1 MNNFAIL
8 VPSADRCKSMPTL
21 YSHVGNTHHL
31 PTAALMPTCHHHPR
45 TCGPA
50 RGAVDLHQ
58 NRRDTF
64 ITLDPLYPRVY
75 PLPTAPPPVS
85 CPLVWA
91 LPPALPSQSTG
102 RLTLDGLRAV
112 LRLKLRRQPDSR
124 PPRQHGQLVVSCR
137 SCTSLAMSVSRG
149 PSDRRGLAIAHRSM
163 IEQICL
169 ESRPHTRSRRRP
181 VSLLV

>member
-1 MNNFAIL
+1 MQIDAYIVLSCRQHTPLTHRCFDANMPSPPSHLWSCAWSRGPPPKPPRHFHHARSALPEGLPAAHRPSSSL
-8 VPSADRCKSMPTL
+8 VPSRLGAAAR
-21 YSHVGNTHHL
+21 
-31 PTAALMPTCHHHPR
+31 AALPEHRC
-45 TCGPA
+45 
-50 RGAVDLHQ
+50 
-58 NRRDTF
+58 
-64 ITLDPLYPRVY
+64 
-75 PLPTAPPPVS
+75 
-85 CPLVWA
+85 
-91 LPPALPSQSTG
+91 TG